1 MTETILRL
9 AAVTKRTGYGR
20 SSVYAKMARG
30 EFPKEI
36 SLGPRA
42 VGWLQSEVENWIQQ
56 RINASRATPV
66 EAINHQ

>member
-9 AAVTKRTGYGR
+9 AAVKKRTGYGR

-30 EFPKEI
+30 EFPKSI

-42 VGWLQSEVENWIQQ
+42 VGWLASEIDAWIEQ
-56 RINASRATPV
+56 RINASRSTPV
-66 EAINHQ
+66 EAKKNR